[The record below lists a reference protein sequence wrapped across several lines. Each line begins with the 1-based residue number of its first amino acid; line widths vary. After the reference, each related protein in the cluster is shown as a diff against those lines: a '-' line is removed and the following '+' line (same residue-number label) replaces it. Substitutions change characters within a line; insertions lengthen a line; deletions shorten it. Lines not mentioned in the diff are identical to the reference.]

1 MKSLPYRRFWLGS
14 IASIGGTQLYFI
26 GMAWLVFE
34 LSGSALNLGLLGG
47 VTAIPTMASTLV
59 GGILADR
66 FNRRSILVVTTLTSA
81 ILLLVLTLLDA
92 VGIVLVWHV
101 LVVAGLLGLVQ
112 GFDMPARS
120 SIFPALIQPHQMMS
134 AVMLN
139 AILWQ
144 GTRMILPAIGGILIA
159 IADTALVFGICTFG
173 FLAMVWVLRSI
184 EVEHA
189 FVEKKNPWH
198 ELSEG
203 VKFVLQNQIFR
214 ILILLT
220 FSMHFFGTSYIQIM
234 PMFADLL
241 GSGESG
247 YGLLISITGIGS
259 VIGTFLIG
267 KFQQA
272 RRLGWVIFA
281 SVVLSPCALLGFS
294 LVTSMS
300 MGSVFGFVFA
310 SLFVVLSAMFGA
322 AFLVSSMT
330 VLQLIVPDDLRGRV
344 MGIHSITFSLISLG
358 GLVTGVLASTFNAP
372 IAVTIGA
379 LLVVTI
385 TFLTMIRHREI
396 LHLDGR
402 NL

>member
-330 VLQLIVPDDLRGRV
+330 VLQLIVPDELRGRV

>member
-281 SVVLSPCALLGFS
+281 SVVLSPSALLGFS

-330 VLQLIVPDDLRGRV
+330 VLQLIVPDELRGRV

>member
-1 MKSLPYRRFWLGS
+1 
-14 IASIGGTQLYFI
+14 
-26 GMAWLVFE
+26 MAWLVFE

-330 VLQLIVPDDLRGRV
+330 VLQLIVPDELRGRV

>member
-1 MKSLPYRRFWLGS
+1 
-14 IASIGGTQLYFI
+14 
-26 GMAWLVFE
+26 MAWLVFE

-281 SVVLSPCALLGFS
+281 SVVLSPSALLGFS

-330 VLQLIVPDDLRGRV
+330 VLQLIVPDELRGRV